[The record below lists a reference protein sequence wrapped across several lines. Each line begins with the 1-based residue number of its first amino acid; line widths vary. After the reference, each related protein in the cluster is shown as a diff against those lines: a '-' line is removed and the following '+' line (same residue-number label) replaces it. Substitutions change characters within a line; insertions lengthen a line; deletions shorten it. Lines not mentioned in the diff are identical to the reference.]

1 MSVRRLILFIAI
13 IAVLFGV
20 PSACIALAGRTESPT
35 AERHSPLTIRSDHD
49 DGRGS
54 PSPGDVGAVAH
65 TSNPESFAVSVAW
78 ALFDWDTTASVPLN
92 DYTGRLL
99 AVADPSGEE
108 SAGLVTDLSTYLP
121 SPASWADLTGYRVRQ
136 WIDIDGYVVPDT
148 WDQTKTDD
156 AGHEIAA
163 GTTAYTVTGL
173 RRRSGTWQGKQAQ
186 TVDEV
191 SFTIFMT
198 CRPTYDTCK
207 LLRLSQLNHPLP

>member
-13 IAVLFGV
+13 VIGLIGV
-20 PSACIALAGRTESPT
+20 PAACIAFAGRADSP
-35 AERHSPLTIRSDHD
+35 SPNPRGPATVRSDHD
-49 DGRGS
+49 AGARSSVRG
-54 PSPGDVGAVAH
+54 DAGAVAR
-65 TSNPESFAVSVAW
+65 TSAPQAFAVSVAW
-78 ALFDWDTTASVPLN
+78 ALFDWDTTASIPLS

-108 SAGLVTDLSTYLP
+108 SAGLVTDLATYLP

-136 WIDIDGYVVPDT
+136 WIDISGYAVPDT

-156 AGHEIAA
+156 AGHELAA

-173 RRRSGTWQGKQAQ
+173 RRRSGIWQGKPAQ
-186 TVDEV
+186 TVDRV
-191 SFTIFMT
+191 TFTIFMT
-198 CRPTYDTCK
+198 CPPTYDTCK